1 MIDFSS
7 HISYIE
13 LVTSKKIYLCS
24 EYWECVFQSFTSI
37 KAAEKV
43 LHGQKITSSNFDK
56 EAKTPKGRKDAERA
70 KTLDVSLSL
79 HFSLY
84 IVTNK
89 LCYNIY
95 SRSIRKKAWKSE
107 ESTKVINLKF
117 K

>member
-7 HISYIE
+7 HVSYIE

-43 LHGQKITSSNFDK
+43 LHGQKKTSSNFDK

-70 KTLDVSLSL
+70 KTLHVSLSL

-95 SRSIRKKAWKSE
+95 LATSLEI
-107 ESTKVINLKF
+107 
-117 K
+117 